1 MVVEDGLVV
10 VALTVVVVAAVVVVV
25 VVLFVGATVGVGV
38 VCILYNKFSMSFI
51 SKFNVDD
58 APVRVVERSAV
69 LIAGIDFVVIF
80 VGRCVVVVV
89 VVVNA
94 LVTVVISF
102 DLIPASSN
110 DESKLH
116 DKSSF
121 SSEKPPSASSNRSG
135 SGFGLSP
142 PNDGDGTYRSLN
154 DEKSESSNGSSTIV
168 VRIVGCVLIIL
179 LLRIVVND

>member
-1 MVVEDGLVV
+1 MVVGDGFAV
-10 VALTVVVVAAVVVVV
+10 VALIVVVVVASVVVVV
-25 VVLFVGATVGVGV
+25 VVFVGATVDMGV

-51 SKFNVDD
+51 SKFSVEDV
-58 APVRVVERSAV
+58 PLRVLDRSVV
-69 LIAGIDFVVIF
+69 LIAEIEFAVVF

-94 LVTVVISF
+94 LVTAVISF
-102 DLIPASSN
+102 DFIPASSN

-121 SSEKPPSASSNRSG
+121 SSERSPSSASSNRPG
-135 SGFGLSP
+135 SGFCLSP
-142 PNDGDGTYRSLN
+142 PNDDEGSYRSLN
-154 DEKSESSNGSSTIV
+154 DEKSSNGSSTIV
-168 VRIVGCVLIIL
+168 VRTVGCVLIIL